1 MVIRRKSP
9 ETSTEA
15 WGTCRV
21 GKESLKAAG
30 AEPVG
35 IHPSRLSGK
44 QKSTSG
50 WPRNCFLFMKR
61 SSESFESLRIK
72 KKKKS

>member
-1 MVIRRKSP
+1 M
-9 ETSTEA
+9 
-15 WGTCRV
+15 

-35 IHPSRLSGK
+35 IHPSKLSGK
-44 QKSTSG
+44 QKITSG
-50 WPRNCFLFMKR
+50 WPRNCFFFIKR

-72 KKKKS
+72 NADCDGE